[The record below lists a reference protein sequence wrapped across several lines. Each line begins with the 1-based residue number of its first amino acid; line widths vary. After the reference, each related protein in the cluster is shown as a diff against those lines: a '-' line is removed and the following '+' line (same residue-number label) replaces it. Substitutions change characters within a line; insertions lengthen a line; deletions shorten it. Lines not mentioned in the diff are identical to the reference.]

1 MTRPRRAA
9 GVLALALAA
18 ACATEEKEIEPDR
31 RYISTVYN
39 DTIVESFGR
48 TSRTITGMLIEKSG
62 DTVRFRVH
70 TKADALV
77 STVDL
82 TLHPAS
88 RRGQRPATQI
98 VTMPTGTLP
107 LMQNSV
113 AFLEQYLRR
122 ARAVGGDSVSI
133 PVMLV
138 GASPELEVLTLVKI
152 GADSVMLLGPDMKSE
167 NGIHLALDAQD
178 RIAGGVMPLSGARI
192 TRADGSQ

>member
-1 MTRPRRAA
+1 MTRPLRAA

-18 ACATEEKEIEPDR
+18 ACATKEKEIESDR

-48 TSRTITGMLIEKSG
+48 TSRTITGLLVEKSG

-82 TLHPAS
+82 TLHAAS
-88 RRGQRPATQI
+88 RRGQRPVTQI

-122 ARAVGGDSVSI
+122 DEGCSVRSTFDTSASAFVWMRKRTVSPLFSMSM
-133 PVMLV
+133 PVIVRLV
-138 GASPELEVLTLVKI
+138 RPNVSRTVSL
-152 GADSVMLLGPDMKSE
+152 
-167 NGIHLALDAQD
+167 
-178 RIAGGVMPLSGARI
+178 
-192 TRADGSQ
+192 

>member
-1 MTRPRRAA
+1 VRGALRAA
-9 GVLALALAA
+9 GVLAIALAA
-18 ACATEEKEIEPDR
+18 ACASDEQEIESDR
-31 RYISTVYN
+31 RYVSTVYN
-39 DTIVESFGR
+39 DTVLETFGR
-48 TSRTITGMLIEKSG
+48 TSRTITGMLIEKCG
-62 DTVRFRVH
+62 DTVRFRIH
-70 TKADALV
+70 TNADALV
-77 STVDL
+77 SKVDL
-82 TLHPAS
+82 TLHPSS

-98 VTMPTGTLP
+98 VAMPKGTLP

-122 ARAVGGDSVSI
+122 ARTVGGDSVSI

>member
-1 MTRPRRAA
+1 VRRATRAA
-9 GVLALALAA
+9 GVLAIALAA
-18 ACATEEKEIEPDR
+18 ACASEEKEIKADR
-31 RYISTVYN
+31 RYVSTVYN
-39 DTIVESFGR
+39 DTVLETFGR
-48 TSRTITGMLIEKSG
+48 TTRTITGMLIEKSG
-62 DTVRFRVH
+62 DTVRFRIH
-70 TKADALV
+70 TNADALV
-77 STVDL
+77 SNVDL
-82 TLHPAS
+82 TLHPS
-88 RRGQRPATQI
+88 SQRGQRPATRI
-98 VTMPTGTLP
+98 VTMPKGTLP

-122 ARAVGGDSVSI
+122 ARTVGGDSVSI